1 MGKYDYF
8 KRYVDYVRSND
19 LYPTMYRTDGQSSN
33 PEIFIDGKK
42 FLTFSSNNYLGLGI
56 PKFDFGS
63 SLQNQ
68 TFRQNADFLM
78 GRAKRVP
85 LISPRRIQDF
95 WRACAH

>member
-19 LYPTMYRTDGQSSN
+19 LYPTMYRTDGPSSN

-63 SLQNQ
+63 SPQLSQ
-68 TFRQNADFLM
+68 
-78 GRAKRVP
+78 KREHCCCP
-85 LISPRRIQDF
+85 G
-95 WRACAH
+95 